1 MAEIAYW
8 EAIRRAHDEELQ
20 NDPMVIAMGEDI
32 GIAGG
37 TYKATLGL
45 FDKYGPE
52 RIIDTPISENS
63 YTGIGIGASMA
74 GMRPIIEI
82 MSINFALLALD
93 TLINAAAK
101 IRYMS
106 GGRAQCP
113 IVMRTPGGTAHQLA
127 AQHSARLARLFMS
140 TSGLRVVT
148 PRGPLDAYGMLKS
161 AVRCNDPVIIIEH
174 ESMYNL
180 KEEVPDG
187 EIFRPL
193 EGAEIVREGEDITLI
208 GYNFSVHLCL
218 EAARRL
224 EENDGISAEVI
235 DLRALKPIDRET
247 IRRSV
252 EKTHRIVIAEEDE
265 APVGVGSEIMAGV
278 MEDCFFALDSQ
289 PIRIHASDTPV
300 PYNAKME
307 KAAIPDADDVYEGA
321 LKALGK
327 T

>member
-1 MAEIAYW
+1 MAEMAYW
-8 EAIRRAHDEELQ
+8 EAIRRAHDEELA
-20 NDPMVIAMGEDI
+20 NDHNVIAMGEDI
-32 GIAGG
+32 GVAGG

-45 FDKYGPE
+45 YDKYGPS

-74 GMRPIIEI
+74 GLRPIIEI

-106 GGRAQCP
+106 GGRASCP

-127 AQHSARLARLFMS
+127 AQHSARLARMFMS
-140 TSGLRVVT
+140 TAGLRVVT

-174 ESMYNL
+174 ERMYNL
-180 KEEVPDG
+180 RGEVPDH
-187 EIFRPL
+187 ETFRPL
-193 EGAEIVREGEDITLI
+193 EGAEIVRKGEDITLI
-208 GYNFSVHLCL
+208 GYNYSVHLCL
-218 EAARRL
+218 EAAKRL
-224 EENDGISAEVI
+224 EKDGISAEVL
-235 DLRALKPIDRET
+235 DLRALKPLDRET

-252 EKTHRIVIAEEDE
+252 EKTHRVVVAEEDE
-265 APVGVGSEIMAGV
+265 APVGVGAEIIASV
-278 MEDCFFALDSQ
+278 IEDCFFALDAQ
-289 PIRIHASDTPV
+289 PIRVHAADVPV
-300 PYNAKME
+300 PYNAKLE
-307 KAAIPDADDVYEGA
+307 KAAIPDVEDVYEGA

-327 T
+327 I

>member
-8 EAIRRAHDEELQ
+8 EAIRRAHDEELA
-20 NDPMVIAMGEDI
+20 NDPNVIVMGEDV
-32 GIAGG
+32 GVAGG
-37 TYKATLGL
+37 TYKATSGL
-45 FDKYGPE
+45 YQKYGE
-52 RIIDTPISENS
+52 KRIIDTPISENS

-74 GMRPIIEI
+74 GLRPIIEI

-106 GGRAQCP
+106 GGRVSCP

-127 AQHSARLARLFMS
+127 AQHSARLARMFMS

-161 AVRCNDPVIIIEH
+161 AVRSNDPVIIIEH
-174 ESMYNL
+174 ERMYTMRG
-180 KEEVPDG
+180 EVPDT

-193 EGAEIVREGEDITLI
+193 EGAEVVREGTDITLI
-208 GYNFSVHLCL
+208 GYNYSVHLCL
-218 EAARRL
+218 EAAERL
-224 EENDGISAEVI
+224 AKQGISAEVI

-252 EKTHRIVIAEEDE
+252 EKTHKVLVAEEDE
-265 APVGVGSEIMAGV
+265 AAVGVGSEIISTV
-278 MEDCFFALDSQ
+278 IEDCFFALDAQ
-289 PIRIHASDTPV
+289 PMRVHAADVPV
-300 PYNAKME
+300 PYNYNLE
-307 KAAIPDADDVYEGA
+307 KAAIPDVEDVYQGA
-321 LKALGK
+321 LQVLGK

>member
-8 EAIRRAHDEELQ
+8 EAIRRAHDEELA
-20 NDPMVIAMGEDI
+20 NDPNVIVMGEDV
-32 GIAGG
+32 GVVGG
-37 TYKATLGL
+37 TYKATSGL
-45 FDKYGPE
+45 YQKYGE
-52 RIIDTPISENS
+52 KRIIDTPISENS

-106 GGRAQCP
+106 GGRVSCP
-113 IVMRTPGGTAHQLA
+113 IVLRTPGGTAHQLA
-127 AQHSARLARLFMS
+127 AQHSARLARVFMS

-174 ESMYNL
+174 ERMYTMRG
-180 KEEVPDG
+180 EVPDT
-187 EIFRPL
+187 ETFRPL
-193 EGAEIVREGEDITLI
+193 EGAEVVREGTDITLI
-208 GYNFSVHLCL
+208 GYNYSVHLCL
-218 EAARRL
+218 GAAEKL
-224 EENDGISAEVI
+224 AKQGISAEVI

-252 EKTHRIVIAEEDE
+252 EKTHKVLVAEEDE
-265 APVGVGSEIMAGV
+265 AAVGVGSEIISTV
-278 MEDCFFALDSQ
+278 IEDCFFALDAQ
-289 PIRIHASDTPV
+289 PMRVHAADVPV
-300 PYNAKME
+300 PYNYTLE
-307 KAAIPDADDVYEGA
+307 KAAIPDVEDVYQGA
-321 LKALGK
+321 LQVLGK

>member
-8 EAIRRAHDEELQ
+8 EAIRRAHDEEMA
-20 NDPMVIAMGEDI
+20 NDKMVIAMGEDI
-32 GIAGG
+32 GVAGG
-37 TYKATLGL
+37 TYKATAGL
-45 FDKYGPE
+45 YEKYGE
-52 RIIDTPISENS
+52 QRIIDTPISENS

-106 GGRAQCP
+106 GGQISCP

-127 AQHSARLARLFMS
+127 AQHSARLARMFMS

-174 ESMYNL
+174 EQMYNI
-180 KEEVPDG
+180 KEDIPE
-187 EIFRPL
+187 EEFFRPL
-193 EGAEIVREGEDITLI
+193 EGAEIVREGSDVTLI

-218 EAARRL
+218 QAALRL
-224 EENDGISAEVI
+224 EADGISAEVL
-235 DLRALKPIDRET
+235 DLRSLKPLDRES
-247 IRRSV
+247 IRKSV
-252 EKTHRIVIAEEDE
+252 EKTHRVVIAEEDE
-265 APVGVGSEIMAGV
+265 APVGVGAEIIATV
-278 MEDCFFALDSQ
+278 NEECFYALDSQ
-289 PIRIHASDTPV
+289 PVRVHAADVPV
-300 PYNAKME
+300 PYNHTLE
-307 KAAIPDADDVYEGA
+307 KAAIPDVDDVYQGA

-327 T
+327 I

>member
-8 EAIRRAHDEELQ
+8 EAIQRAHDEEMT
-20 NDPMVIAMGEDI
+20 NDPLVIAMGEDI
-32 GIAGG
+32 GVAGG
-37 TYKATLGL
+37 TYKATSGL

-52 RIIDTPISENS
+52 RIVDCPISENS
-63 YTGIGIGASMA
+63 YTGIGIGASMI

-93 TLINAAAK
+93 TLVNAAAK

-106 GGRAQCP
+106 GGRVSCP

-127 AQHSARLARLFMS
+127 AQHSARLARMFMS

-174 ESMYNL
+174 ERMYNL
-180 KEEVPDG
+180 KEDIPD
-187 EIFRPL
+187 EEFFRPL
-193 EGAEIVREGEDITLI
+193 EGAEVVRTGEDITLI

-218 EAARRL
+218 EAAKKL
-224 EENDGISAEVI
+224 EADGVSAEVV
-235 DLRALKPIDRET
+235 DLRSLKPIDRET

-252 EKTHRIVIAEEDE
+252 EKTHRVLVAEEDE
-265 APVGVGSEIMAGV
+265 APVGVGSEIITGI

-289 PIRIHASDTPV
+289 PVRIHAADVPV
-300 PYNAKME
+300 PYNH
-307 KAAIPDADDVYEGA
+307 
-321 LKALGK
+321 K
-327 T
+327 TLY